1 MRLDTV
7 AGKWGKP
14 AQFLQLYLL
23 PAVAYFLLAQLTVLL
38 TAPPGEPSIIWPPAG
53 LAIVVIMLLGKRA
66 IPSLFTGMLAH
77 QLYFWFAGNPETS
90 LNLKILLGSTIS
102 CGVLLQ
108 ALVAVKL
115 VNRYVGENDPLVDD
129 KSILRFLLIVG
140 PLSSLIA
147 CTTALFC
154 FLAFDIVP
162 LSDLG
167 LIWLTWWLG
176 DSIGAMIMSP
186 LLLSLIKS
194 SPVGQFNRRVSVG
207 IPMLGLLLVIG
218 LLFFY
223 TGEREAKERN
233 SLFKRQVNSLHIQL
247 VGAFQESFHLL
258 YMTRSFLD
266 SGGYV
271 SGKEFSTFGQG
282 LLDQTRGIQALEWI
296 PRVASFNRVS
306 FESSNDGPGDIKVF
320 VDDKVQRA
328 PDKPVFYPIKYVQ
341 PLRGNERAY
350 GYDVSSNPMAKKAQD
365 YAFLNNGLG
374 ITRPIRLIQE
384 SGQQAGLVVYLS
396 MSQKG
401 KEHIWDNHLGFV
413 AMVYRAQ
420 DFITANLRGPS
431 AALAKQIYLRISDV
445 TEAEEVEIYRSDK
458 FTSVN
463 LDQADGRRVTRVFLL
478 GGRQWQFEYLAAT
491 EATYADGVSSSWLIM
506 SAGML
511 FASLICGWLLT
522 LTGRTVRIGELVN
535 ERTSNLQH
543 EIEERRSAELALRKL
558 SKAVE
563 YSPYMVVISR
573 LDGIIEYASPRVLE
587 VTGFSEDEVVNQ
599 PINMLHF
606 DQGQETSYASIW
618 QLLEETKEWQGE
630 LLNLRKNGQAYWA
643 NVHIAPIY
651 DENDAVTHYVSI
663 HQDITEAREISEQ
676 LNYQA
681 SHDQLTDLVNR
692 RAFEMQLEQT
702 LEHSQITGERHVFC
716 FLDLDQFKVVN
727 DTCGHIAGDELLR
740 QLAHMLQERIRSGDT
755 LARLGGDEFGILMR
769 KCNLEQA
776 QRVANDL
783 REKIASFK
791 FSWENQSFS
800 VGVSIGVVEID
811 RHSVNKIELMKQAD
825 SACYTAKENGRNRI
839 HLYQPDDAMLQK
851 REGEMQ
857 WVSEINA
864 ALDENRFEL
873 FGQIILPLQDPKLKP
888 DIEVLLRLRDPEGN
902 LVPPGAFLPAVERY
916 HLSSRVDR
924 WVVEHTLDW
933 LELNAL
939 EFSRSIGRCAINLS
953 GGSLGDNG
961 IQEAIIQRLKA
972 SSVPASTLKFEIT
985 ETSAIANLS
994 DAKDFI
1000 NAVKAMGCH
1009 FSLDDFGSGLSSFA
1023 YLKNLPVDTLKI
1035 DGIFVKEI
1043 VENKLDRAM
1052 VKSIN
1057 EIGHVM
1063 GMETIAEFVEN
1074 DDIVEILKEIGIDYG
1089 QGYGLGRP
1097 KPLDDLLEEHL
1108 KRRYTV
1114 AQS

>member
-1 MRLDTV
+1 M
-7 AGKWGKP
+7 
-14 AQFLQLYLL
+14 
-23 PAVAYFLLAQLTVLL
+23 PAVAYFMLAQLTVLL

-53 LAIVVIMLLGKRA
+53 LAIVILMLMGKSA
-66 IPSLFTGMLAH
+66 LPSLFAGMLAH
-77 QLYFWFAGNPETS
+77 QLYFWFQGSPDTPTY
-90 LNLKILLGSTIS
+90 LKFILGGTIS
-102 CGVLLQ
+102 LGVMLQ
-108 ALVAVKL
+108 AVIAVRL
-115 VNRYVGENDPLVDD
+115 VNRHVGPDDPLIDD
-129 KSILRFLLIVG
+129 RSILRFLLIVG

-147 CTTALFC
+147 CSTAVVCFALFKTIPI
-154 FLAFDIVP
+154 AE
-162 LSDLG
+162 LG
-167 LIWLTWWLG
+167 AVWLTWWLG
-176 DSIGAMIMSP
+176 DSIGAMIVTP
-186 LLLSLIKS
+186 LLLSLIKF
-194 SPVGQFNRRVSVG
+194 SPVGHFNRRVSVG

-218 LLFFY
+218 LLFVY
-223 TGEREAKERN
+223 TGEREEDERN
-233 SLFKRQVNSLHIQL
+233 QLFTRQAGTLHLQL
-247 VGAFQESFHLL
+247 VGAFQESFQLL
-258 YMTRSFLD
+258 NMTRSFLE

-271 SGKEFSTFGQG
+271 SKDEFATFGQG
-282 LLDQTRGIQALEWI
+282 LLDQSKGIQALEWI
-296 PRVASFNRVS
+296 PRVASFNRIS
-306 FESSNDGPGDIKVF
+306 FENANDGPGDIKVF
-320 VDDKVQRA
+320 NGDKVERA
-328 PDKPVFYPIKYVQ
+328 SEKPVYYPVKYVQ
-341 PLRGNERAY
+341 PLIGNERAY
-350 GYDVSSNPMAKKAQD
+350 GYDVSSNPMAKDAQD
-365 YAFLNNGLG
+365 YAFLYNSIGA
-374 ITRPIRLIQE
+374 TAPIRLIQE

-413 AMVYRAQ
+413 AMVYRAE
-420 DFITANLRGPS
+420 DFITSHLLGPNS
-431 AALAKQIYLRISDV
+431 GLSRQIYVRISDV
-445 TEAEEVEIYRSDK
+445 TDEVPKELYRSPRFAESIKD
-458 FTSVN
+458 SD
-463 LDQADGRRVTRVFLL
+463 DQRRIKRLFLL
-478 GGRQWQFEYLAAT
+478 GGRQWEFEYLAANET
-491 EATYADGVSSSWLIM
+491 LYKDGVSSSWLIL

-522 LTGRTVRIGELVN
+522 LTGRTVRVGELVN
-535 ERTSNLQH
+535 EKTANLQH

-573 LDGIIEYASPRVLE
+573 LDGIVEYASPKVLE
-587 VTGFSEDEVVNQ
+587 VTGFSEEEVVGQ
-599 PINMLHF
+599 PINMLHY

-618 QLLEETKEWQGE
+618 VMLKSTREWQGE

-651 DENDAVTHYVSI
+651 DEEDHVTHYVSI

-692 RAFEMQLEQT
+692 RAFELLLEKT
-702 LEHSQITGERHVFC
+702 LEHSQVTGEQHVFC

-769 KCNLEQA
+769 KCNLQQA
-776 QRVANDL
+776 EKVANDL

-791 FSWENQSFS
+791 FSWESQIFS

-811 RHSVNKIELMKQAD
+811 KHSVNKIELMKQAD

-839 HLYQPDDAMLQK
+839 HLYQQDDAMLLK

-864 ALDENRFEL
+864 ALDEDRFVL
-873 FGQIILPLQDPKLKP
+873 FGQIILPLQDSSLKP
-888 DIEVLLRLRDPEGN
+888 DMEVLLRLRDKDGN

-933 LELNAL
+933 LEQNAKA
-939 EFSRSIGRCAINLS
+939 FSRTIGRCAINLS
-953 GGSLGDNG
+953 GGSLGDNT
-961 IQEAIIQRLKA
+961 IQEAILQRLEA
-972 SSVPASTLKFEIT
+972 SSIPASTLKFEIT
-985 ETSAIANLS
+985 ETSAIANLA
-994 DAKDFI
+994 DARDFI
-1000 NAVKAMGCH
+1000 NALKAFGCQ

-1043 VENKLDRAM
+1043 VENKLDLAM

-1063 GMETIAEFVEN
+1063 GMQTVAEFVEN
-1074 DDIVEILKEIGIDYG
+1074 DAIVELLREIGIDYG

-1097 KPLDDLLEEHL
+1097 KPLDELLTEQQKNRALEVTDHS
-1108 KRRYTV
+1108 V
-1114 AQS
+1114 